1 MPDASPPQVVSP
13 ELLPLDKIY
22 DAADLLRTRPP
33 DTTWLVDNLFPAG
46 YVLML
51 YSPEGIGK
59 TVLSYNLALSVA
71 TGAPFLGRRVLAGPV
86 LYLDEENPDN
96 YLHDLLM
103 SMCRS
108 RKVDPAS
115 LRGNLRFGRFS
126 LLGKKP
132 EDWSALAERTV
143 EILKPRLL
151 VLDTFSSIL
160 PFAENVEND
169 NALMRG
175 MFRYIRAMKARSPE
189 TTILVLHHPAKKQ
202 RKPRGAGAIGQD
214 VDGYFFLNY
223 APGRYARE
231 NHILHLT
238 AEKARCLAGVAPI
251 KIKPVKPDDLHFDLA
266 GSTPHHSE
274 LEG

>member
-1 MPDASPPQVVSP
+1 MSDPAIPHVVSP
-13 ELLPLDKIY
+13 AILPLDKIF
-22 DAADLLRTRPP
+22 DAADLLTSRPP
-33 DTTWLVDNLFPAG
+33 ETQWLVDRLFPAG

-51 YSPEGIGK
+51 YSPEGVGK

-71 TGAPFLGRRVLAGPV
+71 TGTPFLGRSVMSGPV

-108 RKVDPAS
+108 RKIDPGA
-115 LRGNLRFGRFS
+115 LRGLLRFGRFA

-175 MFRYIRAMKARSPE
+175 MFRFIRAMKARSSD

-223 APGRYARE
+223 SKGHYAKQ
-231 NHILHLT
+231 NHILNLT

-251 KIKPVKPDDLHFDLA
+251 KIKPIKPDDLHFDLS
-266 GSTPHHSE
+266 GSAPHNDD
-274 LEG
+274 L